1 MHPLFKEVTM
11 EEIVSCLKN
20 HIDDLLKTGRQI
32 VIAIDGNCTAG
43 KTTLAAVLEKEYDCN
58 VFHMDD
64 FFLRPQQRTAERY
77 AQPGGNVDYER
88 FREEVLIPLKKEKP
102 FSYRPFS
109 CKTFALGD
117 AVEVTPKALNIV
129 EGTYCLHPYFGD
141 VYDLK
146 LFLSIDPES
155 QRERIYQRP
164 QHVQER
170 FFTDW
175 IPMEKLYFDF
185 FQIPQQSDIQ
195 MDMIHRKSVCR

>member
-1 MHPLFKEVTM
+1 MKE
-11 EEIVSCLKN
+11 IISCLKN
-20 HIDDLLKTGRQI
+20 RIDDLMKTDKQI
-32 VIAIDGNCTAG
+32 VVAIDGNCTAG

-64 FFLRPQQRTAERY
+64 FFLRPHQRTAERY

-88 FREEVLIPLKKEKP
+88 FREEVLIPLKKGSA

-109 CKTFALGD
+109 CKTFSLSD

-146 LFLSIDPES
+146 LFLSIDSEL
-155 QRERIYQRP
+155 QRDRIYQRP
-164 QHVQER
+164 RHVQGR

-175 IPMEKLYFDF
+175 IPMEKLYFDCY
-185 FQIPQQSDIQ
+185 QIPGQADLHW
-195 MDMIHRKSVCR
+195 DMSHRKSVCP

>member
-1 MHPLFKEVTM
+1 MV
-11 EEIVSCLKN
+11 EIISVLRKR
-20 HIDDLLKTGRQI
+20 IDELLKSGRQV
-32 VIAIDGNCTAG
+32 VIAIDGNCAAG
-43 KTTLAAVLEKEYDCN
+43 KTTLASVLEKEYDCN

-64 FFLRPQQRTAERY
+64 FFLRPEQRTVERY

-88 FREEVLIPLKKEKP
+88 FQEEVMIPLKKGIA

-109 CKTFALGD
+109 CKTFSLSE
-117 AVEVTPKALNIV
+117 AVEVTPKVLNVV

-141 VYDLK
+141 VYDLR
-146 LFLSIDPES
+146 LFLSIDPEM
-155 QRERIYQRP
+155 QKQRIYQRP

-185 FQIPQQSDIQ
+185 YQIPEQADIAL
-195 MDMIHRKSVCR
+195 DMSYRKSVCL

>member
-1 MHPLFKEVTM
+1 MTF
-11 EEIVSCLKN
+11 LKKR
-20 HIDDLLKTGRQI
+20 IDALLDTGRQI

-43 KTTLAAVLEKEYDCN
+43 KTTLAAALEKEYDCN

-64 FFLRPQQRTAERY
+64 FFLRPQQRTAQRY
-77 AQPGGNVDYER
+77 AEPGGNVDYER
-88 FREEVLIPLKKEKP
+88 FQEEVLIPLRTGAG

-109 CKTFALGD
+109 CRTFSLSD

-141 VYDLK
+141 AYDLK
-146 LFLSIDPES
+146 LFLSVDPEV

-164 QHVQER
+164 RQLQAR

-175 IPMEKLYFDF
+175 IPMEKLYFDTY
-185 FQIPQQSDIQ
+185 QIPGQADIYL
-195 MDMIHRKSVCR
+195 DMSHRKNTCP

>member
-1 MHPLFKEVTM
+1 M
-11 EEIVSCLKN
+11 EEIVTLLKN
-20 HIDDLLKTGRQI
+20 HIDDLLKTGKQI

-88 FREEVLIPLKKEKP
+88 FQEEVMIPLKNGSP
-102 FSYRPFS
+102 FAYRPFS
-109 CKTFALGD
+109 CKTFSLSD
-117 AVEVTPKALNIV
+117 AVEVTPKVLSIV

-141 VYDLK
+141 AYDLK
-146 LFLSIDPES
+146 LFLSIDPEL

-164 QHVQER
+164 KHVQER

-185 FQIPQQSDIQ
+185 YQIPAQADISL
-195 MDMIHRKSVCR
+195 DMSHRKSVCL